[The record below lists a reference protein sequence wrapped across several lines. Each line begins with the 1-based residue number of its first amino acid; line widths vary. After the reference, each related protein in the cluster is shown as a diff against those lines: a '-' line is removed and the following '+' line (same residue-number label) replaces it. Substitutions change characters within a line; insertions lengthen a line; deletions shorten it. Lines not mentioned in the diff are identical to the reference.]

1 MNSKIFL
8 YLFLILFAGYLY
20 RSIGLSNESIWWD
33 EFSSVVH
40 MKPLQ
45 EYESSPDFTR
55 WAQGVH
61 YEPSVNILHFLIKN
75 RSMDPATMPLYYSI
89 EYLWHTYIDESYY
102 SLRLLSVFI
111 GLTVI
116 YSTYIL
122 GNISFNASAGLMAC
136 LLVSLSP
143 IHRQFSQEI
152 RMYSLFTLLS
162 ILSMLLFIHWYQQQR
177 RKTFIG
183 YLIITFLLLWTH
195 PFAILVIMVQG
206 VYLLVDRLIILAWEY
221 HNDKPD
227 KFVYKNYFKKEVFFL
242 IKWAIPLFFI
252 SLPSTLYILTINF
265 WSPDMTSSW
274 MKIPTLR
281 EFTGDLIADDCIGWT
296 YQLRAEPDFWMNFF
310 SKETAHTLVSQRY
323 FIGGVMAVLYIICF
337 IWAIWGYFLKSKN
350 DKVSQSNNNGET
362 SHSLILLY
370 CIWWLFPPLFLYFV
384 SHLWRPCIMPRYTLH
399 SSIALYLIIG
409 YTLSNIEHKKWMKRL
424 LFTTFLL
431 LYLYQGSLILG
442 KPQHTDWRNAGV
454 FIKHNAKTEDI
465 ILVNN
470 ELWKRVFL
478 YNLGPVPNVVCYGSQ
493 FENTAEIAEFLIT
506 KLLPERRPNAK
517 LWIVVQGDYFES
529 APLNHFEKYLK
540 EKGIIYQAQEF
551 PGIQRVVV
559 YHQIYSLQDSVKTF
573 NKKSVALLEDLCAM
587 ALEFWRVKDF
597 WSAIDT
603 CKHVIEIDPGYA
615 QAYSYLGMSYKEI
628 QEWDLAVDAF
638 TKAVEL
644 KPEHYPWNWIN
655 IADIHIN
662 RGQYQLAISALEK
675 AFQLL
680 PNDSFAHTC
689 MGRAY
694 LGLGNR
700 EKAIEYFQKAL
711 ELDPTDLRPATEL
724 ERLKNNPQQT
734 SPSIK

>member
-1 MNSKIFL
+1 MNTRIFI
-8 YLFLILFAGYLY
+8 YLFLILLIGYLY
-20 RSIGLSNESIWWD
+20 RSVGLSYESIWWD

-40 MKPLQ
+40 LKPLS

-89 EYLWHTYIDESYY
+89 EYLWHTYIDKSYY

-116 YSTYIL
+116 YATFIL
-122 GNISFNASAGLMAC
+122 GNISIHTSAGLIAC
-136 LLVSLSP
+136 LLVALSP

-162 ILSMLLFIHWYQQQR
+162 ILSMLLFVYWYR
-177 RKTFIG
+177 ERKRKIFFY
-183 YLIITFLLLWTH
+183 YLIVTFLLLWTH
-195 PFAILVIMVQG
+195 PFAVLIVMVQG
-206 VYLLVDRLIILAWEY
+206 IYLVIDRLLLQAGPKQL
-221 HNDKPD
+221 DKE
-227 KFVYKNYFKKEVFFL
+227 NFKREIVFL
-242 IKWAIPLFFI
+242 IKWAIPLFLI
-252 SLPSTLYILTINF
+252 SIPSFLYILTINF
-265 WSPDMTSSW
+265 WSPDMTSTW

-281 EFTGDLIADDCIGWT
+281 EFTGDLFADDCIGWT

-310 SKETAHTLVSQRY
+310 REDIARTIVSQRY
-323 FIGGVMAVLYIICF
+323 LVGGVMLVLYLLCL
-337 IWAIWGYFLKSKN
+337 IWAVFIHNKKN
-350 DKVSQSNNNGET
+350 KEYINSQVNDNKKESN
-362 SHSLILLY
+362 SLIVLF
-370 CIWWLFPPLFLYFV
+370 CIWWLTPPIFLYIV

-399 SSIALYLIIG
+399 CSIALYLIIG
-409 YTLSNIEHKKWMKRL
+409 YTLSNADRWKWAKRTL
-424 LFTTFLL
+424 LLLLLL
-431 LYLYQGSLILG
+431 LYLYQGSLIIG
-442 KPQHTDWRNAGV
+442 KPQHTDWKNAGV
-454 FIKHNAKTEDI
+454 FIKQNSKTEDI

-470 ELWKRVFL
+470 ELWKRIFL

-506 KLLPERRPNAK
+506 KLLPQRRPNAK

-529 APLNHFEKYLK
+529 APLYHFEKHLK
-540 EKGIIYQAQEF
+540 EKGIIYEYVEF

-573 NKKSVALLEDLCAM
+573 HKKSVSLLEDLCAM

-597 WSAIDT
+597 WSAVDT
-603 CKHVIEIDPGYA
+603 CKYVIQLDPGYA
-615 QAYSYLGMSYKEI
+615 QAYSYLGMSYKEL
-628 QEWDLAVDAF
+628 QEWDLAIEAF
-638 TKAVEL
+638 TTAVEL
-644 KPEHYPWNWIN
+644 KPEQYPWNWIN
-655 IADIHIN
+655 IADIQIN
-662 RGQYQLAISALEK
+662 RGQYEPAISALEK

-694 LGLGNR
+694 LGLGNQ
-700 EKAIEYFQKAL
+700 EKAIEYFKKAIA
-711 ELDPTDLRPATEL
+711 LDPTDLRPATEL
-724 ERLKNNPQQT
+724 ERLQNKT
-734 SPSIK
+734 SQAPTTP